1 MTEFYDVIYRL
12 ALIQIASD
20 AGKDIRRKE
29 LVQLVSKKDAQWA
42 RALGYK
48 AKDQGLHALIGYL
61 SRHHVEGVTYHMN
74 SDPKY
79 RWDGSLKIGSLV
91 YFNLNHEGKRYQV
104 SFHMP
109 YDLAVRAMNDK
120 SRAHWLRSTATDTI
134 RWAVPDSAETLV
146 LLLKALK
153 ED

>member
-20 AGKDIRRKE
+20 AGKGIKRKE
-29 LVQLVSKKDAQWA
+29 LIALVSKKDAQWA

-48 AKDQGLHALIGYL
+48 AKDQGLHALMGYL
-61 SRHHVEGVTYHMN
+61 GRHHVEGVTYHVN
-74 SDPKY
+74 SDPKR
-79 RWDGSLKIGSLV
+79 RWDGTLVTGSLV
-91 YFNLNHEGKRYQV
+91 YVNLHYEGKRYQV

-120 SRAHWLRSTATDTI
+120 TRAHWI
-134 RWAVPDSAETLV
+134 RESGNGARREEVPDSADTLV

-153 ED
+153 EA